1 MSKVSILGSGAWA
14 SALANVLSD
23 NGLSSLLYSKN
34 VDKVNEINTLHTNSR
49 NIDIKFSSLVS
60 ATSSIKDL
68 LMFSDILLLAV
79 KSDSLPNY
87 ISELKKIIGSKKIHI
102 INVIKGFIGENNLT
116 VSSFINN
123 ELKDNLLSFTSLVG
137 PSFATE
143 VVKKDL
149 TCVTAVSLNNEI
161 ALKVQQL
168 FSNQYFRVYTSDD
181 LIGCEISSS
190 YKNAIAIGS
199 GILSGLNYGDNAR
212 SALITR
218 GLNEIIKFGLFFGA
232 KEHTFYGLSG
242 IGDLLLTCTSTT
254 SRNFMFGYNLAKKS
268 FSSENA
274 LLENQTIE
282 GIKTIKVIHEI
293 KKKNNLQTPI
303 IDSLYNVIYLNHSI
317 SEEVDSLMLRPLKVE
332 NE

>member
-23 NGLSSLLYSKN
+23 NGISSLLYSKN

-87 ISELKKIIGSKKIHI
+87 ISEIKKIIGSKKIHI

-137 PSFATE
+137 PSFAIE

-161 ALKVQQL
+161 ALKVQKL

-218 GLNEIIKFGLFFGA
+218 GLNEIIKFGL
-232 KEHTFYGLSG
+232 G

-282 GIKTIKVIHEI
+282 GIKTIKVIHDI
-293 KKKNNLQTPI
+293 SKKNNLQTPI

>member
-23 NGLSSLLYSKN
+23 NGISSLLYSKN

-49 NIDIKFSSLVS
+49 NIDIKFSSLVN

-87 ISELKKIIGSKKIHI
+87 ISEIKKIIGSKKIHI

-137 PSFATE
+137 PSFAIE

-149 TCVTAVSLNNEI
+149 TCVTTVSLNNEI
-161 ALKVQQL
+161 ALKVQKL

-282 GIKTIKVIHEI
+282 GIKTIKVIHDI
-293 KKKNNLQTPI
+293 SKKNNLQTPI

>member
-268 FSSENA
+268 ISSENTI
-274 LLENQTIE
+274 LENQTIE
-282 GIKTIKVIHEI
+282 GIKTIKVIHDI
-293 KKKNNLQTPI
+293 SKKNNLQTPI

>member
-137 PSFATE
+137 PSFAIE

-282 GIKTIKVIHEI
+282 GIKTIKVIRDI
-293 KKKNNLQTPI
+293 SKKNNLQTPI